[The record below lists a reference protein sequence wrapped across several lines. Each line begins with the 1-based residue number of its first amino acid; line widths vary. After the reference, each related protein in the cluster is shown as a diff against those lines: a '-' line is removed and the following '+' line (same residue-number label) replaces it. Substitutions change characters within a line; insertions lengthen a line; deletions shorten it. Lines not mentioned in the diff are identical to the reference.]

1 MGLNNDN
8 TLSAGFYV
16 FNLIT
21 RNRLQLEAAFRG
33 SWLAGLVID
42 TFADDMTRGGITI
55 QTAKAQQNIKK
66 FQKEEKRLKIWG
78 SLRDNVAWGRL
89 YGGAVAI
96 LQIEGQDLASPL
108 DIERIA
114 KGQFKGLAVYDRWQ
128 INPELTEV
136 IANGPDIGLPK
147 YYQITT
153 DLVSGTATAPQ
164 AGSEH
169 SMIRVHHSR
178 CIRNIGIQLPY
189 FQAITE
195 MMWGES
201 ILERLWDRLISFDS
215 TTMSAANLIE
225 RANNRLVKIDGL
237 RQIMAA
243 GGKAQEGLQAQFEAM
258 RVMQTNEGITLLDKN
273 DEFDSVSY
281 SFSGLSDVMLQ
292 FGQQMG
298 GAAEIPLVRLFG
310 QSPAGLSATGE
321 SDLRTYYDNINSKQN
336 ATMTEGVD
344 LVTKVMWRSVFGE
357 AAPDDL
363 EWEFNPLWQMS
374 ALDKANIAKL
384 NTETVIGAHDAGMV
398 STQTGMKELRQ
409 QSSETGLFSNITDEE
424 INSAEEIDPPDP
436 MLEIEGEPGDKPATP
451 PKPVPSLDSKSAW
464 RRIRKWVT
472 KKS

>member
-1 MGLNNDN
+1 
-8 TLSAGFYV
+8 
-16 FNLIT
+16 
-21 RNRLQLEAAFRG
+21 
-33 SWLAGLVID
+33 
-42 TFADDMTRGGITI
+42 MTRGGITV

-89 YGGAVAI
+89 YGGAIAI
-96 LQIEGQDLASPL
+96 LQIDGQDMASPL
-108 DIERIA
+108 DIERIG

-136 IANGPDIGLPK
+136 IGNGPDIGLPK

-164 AGSEH
+164 AGNH
-169 SMIRVHHSR
+169 SCIRVHHSR
-178 CIRNIGIQLPY
+178 CVRNIGIQLPY

-225 RANNRLVKIDGL
+225 RANNRLIKIQNL
-237 RQIMAA
+237 REIMAA
-243 GGKAQEGLQAQFEAM
+243 GGQAQQGLEAQFEMM
-258 RVMQTNEGITLLDKN
+258 RVMQTNEGLSIIDKE
-273 DEFDSVSY
+273 DEFESISY
-281 SFSGLSDVMLQ
+281 SFAGLSDVMLQ

-310 QSPAGLSATGE
+310 QSPAGLSSTGE

-336 ATMTEGVD
+336 ATMSEGVD
-344 LVTKVMWRSVFGE
+344 LITKVMWRSVFDE

-363 EWEFNPLWQMS
+363 EWEFNPLWQMT
-374 ALDKANIAKL
+374 ALDKATIAKT
-384 NTETVIGAHDAGMV
+384 NTETVLGAHEAGLV
-398 STQTGMKELRQ
+398 SSQTSLKELRQ
-409 QSSETGLFSNITDEE
+409 QSGPTGLFSNITDEE
-424 INSAEEIDPPDP
+424 IADAADMDPPDP
-436 MLEIEGEPGDKPATP
+436 ALEEIEGEGSGEP
-451 PKPVPSLDSKSAW
+451 PKLAKPVPSLDSKSAW
-464 RRIRKWVT
+464 RRIAKWVAR
-472 KKS
+472 KK